1 MTDEVQLKF
10 RYFCK
15 VYCLLHLSNP
25 TRHEYGEE
33 MEKGPGEIERTSCS
47 VKKLLLIDE
56 FTNPTKQ
63 VPYKNDITI
72 HETSKYAHIGSHS
85 TYVKL

>member
-15 VYCLLHLSNP
+15 VNCLLHLSNP
-25 TRHEYGEE
+25 PRHEYGEE

-56 FTNPTKQ
+56 FTNRFLTKMISQ
-63 VPYKNDITI
+63 FIRHRNMHT
-72 HETSKYAHIGSHS
+72 
-85 TYVKL
+85 